1 MKVRAISVTNPMI
14 AGTSS
19 GNAGD
24 YITADANRLTAEDLM
39 VYCARVSSPQ
49 NQDNHATGEKLLRYC
64 FDNGHWSVFE
74 MADFTVEIETSV
86 AVSRQLLRHKSFSWQ
101 EFSQRYADASQL
113 GFEDVELRKQDKL
126 NRQNS
131 LALSPADEAALT
143 FNKSDIERLLRDA
156 EELYQ
161 QLIFLGVAKECA
173 RMILPMCTTTRLY
186 MKGSVR
192 SWLTYF
198 MVRLDKSTQKEHREV
213 AAAIFQ
219 EFKKYFPV
227 CAGLLEGEVK

>member
-1 MKVRAISVTNPMI
+1 MKVRAISITHELSQN
-14 AGTSS
+14 
-19 GNAGD
+19 GD
-24 YITADANRLTAEDLM
+24 IPKTAEDLM

-49 NQDNHATGEKLLRYC
+49 NQDNHATGAKLLKYC

-113 GFEDVELRKQDKL
+113 GFEDAECRIQDER

-131 LALSPADEAALT
+131 LPVTENYSSTQEWFDSQVEWVKREARYTYENALAM
-143 FNKSDIERLLRDA
+143 
-156 EELYQ
+156 
-161 QLIFLGVAKECA
+161 GVAKECA

-198 MVRLDKSTQKEHREV
+198 MVRLDKATQKEHRDV
-213 AAAIFQ
+213 AQAIFE

-227 CAGLLEGEVK
+227 CAGMLEDGK